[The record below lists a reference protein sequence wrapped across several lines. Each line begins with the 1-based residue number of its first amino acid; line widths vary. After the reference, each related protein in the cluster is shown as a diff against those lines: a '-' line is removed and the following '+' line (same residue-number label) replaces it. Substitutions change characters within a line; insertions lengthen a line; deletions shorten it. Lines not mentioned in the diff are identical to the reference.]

1 MSTQE
6 DKNNDTI
13 STSESVILEKDNLLD
28 NSSCIIKLNKKRKNK
43 SKYLFKVNIP
53 NKNIKLTKI
62 ISPINNSVK
71 EYNLFD
77 FEIPNFLID
86 KIEIKKVEDEIINYE
101 NKTKN
106 FSYEEK
112 EVFLTPKEKFIN
124 SIIDKYK
131 VPLYVKHNNLSK
143 NVIQEG

>member
-6 DKNNDTI
+6 EKNNDTI
-13 STSESVILEKDNLLD
+13 STSYSVISEKDNLLN
-28 NSSCIIKLNKKRKNK
+28 NSLCIIKLNKKRKNK

-77 FEIPNFLID
+77 FEIPNFLKD
-86 KIEIKKVEDEIINYE
+86 KIEIKKVENEILNYE

-106 FSYEEK
+106 YSHEEK
-112 EVFLTPKEKFIN
+112 EVFLTSKEMFIN

-131 VPLYVKHNNLSK
+131 VPLYVKYNNLSK
-143 NVIQEG
+143 NVI

>member
-1 MSTQE
+1 MSSQE
-6 DKNNDTI
+6 EKNNDTI
-13 STSESVILEKDNLLD
+13 STSYSSISEKDNLLN
-28 NSSCIIKLNKKRKNK
+28 NSLCIIKLNKKRKNK

-77 FEIPNFLID
+77 FEIPNFLKD
-86 KIEIKKVEDEIINYE
+86 KIEIKKVENEILNYE

-106 FSYEEK
+106 YSHEEK
-112 EVFLTPKEKFIN
+112 EVFLTSKEMFIN

-131 VPLYVKHNNLSK
+131 VPLYVKYNNLSK
-143 NVIQEG
+143 NVI

>member
-1 MSTQE
+1 MSSQE
-6 DKNNDTI
+6 EKNNDTI
-13 STSESVILEKDNLLD
+13 STSYSSISEKDNLLN
-28 NSSCIIKLNKKRKNK
+28 NSLCIIKLNKKKKNK

-77 FEIPNFLID
+77 FEIPNFLKD
-86 KIEIKKVEDEIINYE
+86 KIEIKKVENEILNYE

-106 FSYEEK
+106 YSHEEK
-112 EVFLTPKEKFIN
+112 EVFLTSKEMFIN

-131 VPLYVKHNNLSK
+131 VPLYVK
-143 NVIQEG
+143 

>member
-1 MSTQE
+1 MSSQE
-6 DKNNDTI
+6 EKNNDTI
-13 STSESVILEKDNLLD
+13 STSYSVISEKDNLLN
-28 NSSCIIKLNKKRKNK
+28 NSLCIIKLNKKRKNK

-77 FEIPNFLID
+77 FEIPNFLKD
-86 KIEIKKVEDEIINYE
+86 KIEIKKVENEILNYE

-106 FSYEEK
+106 YSHEEK
-112 EVFLTPKEKFIN
+112 EVFLTSKEMFIN

-131 VPLYVKHNNLSK
+131 VPLYVKYNNLTK
-143 NVIQEG
+143 NVI

>member
-1 MSTQE
+1 MKMSTQE

-77 FEIPNFLID
+77 FEIPNFLKD
-86 KIEIKKVEDEIINYE
+86 KIEIKKVENEILNYE

-106 FSYEEK
+106 YSHEEK
-112 EVFLTPKEKFIN
+112 EVFLTSKEMFIN

-131 VPLYVKHNNLSK
+131 VPLYVKYNNMSK
-143 NVIQEG
+143 NVI

>member
-53 NKNIKLTKI
+53 NKI
-62 ISPINNSVK
+62 
-71 EYNLFD
+71 
-77 FEIPNFLID
+77 
-86 KIEIKKVEDEIINYE
+86 
-101 NKTKN
+101 
-106 FSYEEK
+106 
-112 EVFLTPKEKFIN
+112 
-124 SIIDKYK
+124 
-131 VPLYVKHNNLSK
+131 
-143 NVIQEG
+143 

>member
-6 DKNNDTI
+6 EKNNDTI
-13 STSESVILEKDNLLD
+13 STSYSVISEKDNLLN
-28 NSSCIIKLNKKRKNK
+28 NSLCIIKLNKKRKNK

-77 FEIPNFLID
+77 FEIPNFLKD
-86 KIEIKKVEDEIINYE
+86 KIEIKKVENEILNYE

-106 FSYEEK
+106 YSHEEK
-112 EVFLTPKEKFIN
+112 EVFLTSKEMFIN

-131 VPLYVKHNNLSK
+131 VPLYVKYNNLTK
-143 NVIQEG
+143 NVI

>member
-6 DKNNDTI
+6 DKNNNTI
-13 STSESVILEKDNLLD
+13 STSYSIILEKDNLLD
-28 NSSCIIKLNKKRKNK
+28 NNSSCIIKLNKKRKNK

-77 FEIPNFLID
+77 FEIPNFLKD
-86 KIEIKKVEDEIINYE
+86 KIEIKKVENEILNYE

-106 FSYEEK
+106 YSHEEK
-112 EVFLTPKEKFIN
+112 EVFLTSKEMFIN

-131 VPLYVKHNNLSK
+131 VPLYVKYNNMSK
-143 NVIQEG
+143 NVI

>member
-1 MSTQE
+1 MSSQE
-6 DKNNDTI
+6 EKNNDTI
-13 STSESVILEKDNLLD
+13 STSYSLISEKDNLLN
-28 NSSCIIKLNKKRKNK
+28 NSLCIIKLNKKRKNK

-77 FEIPNFLID
+77 FEIPNFLKD
-86 KIEIKKVEDEIINYE
+86 KIEIKKVENEILNYE

-106 FSYEEK
+106 YSHEEK
-112 EVFLTPKEKFIN
+112 EVFLTSKEMFIN

-131 VPLYVKHNNLSK
+131 VPLYVKYNNLSK
-143 NVIQEG
+143 NVI

>member
-1 MSTQE
+1 MSSQE
-6 DKNNDTI
+6 EKNNDTI
-13 STSESVILEKDNLLD
+13 STSYSVISEKDNLLN
-28 NSSCIIKLNKKRKNK
+28 NSLCIIKLNKKRKNK

-77 FEIPNFLID
+77 FEIPNFLKD
-86 KIEIKKVEDEIINYE
+86 KIEIKKVENEILNYE

-106 FSYEEK
+106 YSHEEK
-112 EVFLTPKEKFIN
+112 EVFLTSKEMFIN

-131 VPLYVKHNNLSK
+131 VPLYVKYNNLSK
-143 NVIQEG
+143 NVI